1 MRVCRACKNYS
12 NIIYTFLFLLPLL
25 LAACAQ
31 SPPAPA
37 SGNGKT
43 AGSSPTA
50 SASPTAIV
58 TPTATLTPTPTS
70 TPRTAPAHYTAHTLL
85 RGVGRPDDLAFDQQG
100 RLLFS
105 DEFDG
110 TISRLNADGSVTTLL
125 VDRAGPEGLVSRPD
139 GTIIFAEQDTNR
151 IMSLAPGARTPIVL
165 RTLPGIASS
174 ANCKHGVDGI
184 AYDPITNTIIVPD
197 SPTGAVYRM
206 SLDGK
211 MFTLLAS
218 GIVRPVGAGVDGQGN
233 IYIADECGGAVWR
246 ITPGGKTTRI
256 GGFGMPDDVIADGY
270 GNLLVIDLQP
280 AIHAL
285 IRLNLTTGKRE
296 TLASQ
301 GYIEPQ
307 GLVIDA
313 RGNIYVADDYANII
327 VKYSPA

>member
-1 MRVCRACKNYS
+1 MLTPHIGTLRTARCVLIFS
-12 NIIYTFLFLLPLL
+12 L
-25 LAACAQ
+25 LALASCAQ
-31 SPPAPA
+31 SPAPITNA
-37 SGNGKT
+37 PTRT
-43 AGSSPTA
+43 AVSSPTQA
-50 SASPTAIV
+50 LASPTITV
-58 TPTATLTPTPTS
+58 PPIPSPTPSPTS
-70 TPRTAPAHYTAHTLL
+70 TKTAPARYTAHPLL
-85 RGVGRPDDLAFDQQG
+85 RGVGRPDDLAFDPQG

-110 TISRLNADGSVTTLL
+110 TISRLNADYSVTLL
-125 VDRAGPEGLVSRPD
+125 LTDSAGPEGMVVKTD

-151 IMSLAPGARTPIVL
+151 IMSLAPGASTPTVL
-165 RTLPGIASS
+165 RALPGVPSS
-174 ANCKHGVDGI
+174 ASCKHGVDGI
-184 AYDPITNTIIVPD
+184 AFDPTTNTIIVPD

-211 MFTLLAS
+211 SLTLLTS
-218 GIVRPVGAGVDGQGN
+218 GIVRPVGAGVDDQGT

-256 GGFGMPDDVIADGY
+256 GGFGMPDDVVPDGY
-270 GNLLVIDLQP
+270 GNVLVIDLQP

-285 IRLNLTTGKRE
+285 IRLNPTTGARE

-313 RGNIYVADDYANII
+313 QGNIYVSDDYANII
-327 VKYSPA
+327 VKYAPD